1 MRYITKDKSRV
12 PNFELW
18 KITHQTI
25 LNSKLAA
32 TTKAGEVWDWFGE
45 NYPAEKSELRT
56 ALLKDQGHICCYCGQ
71 GLENIPTA
79 IEHFHPKG
87 VYINEIFDYDNLLI
101 SCKCSELPP
110 PSIKFKV
117 TPGYE
122 NLDTIEQI
130 SQKSGCS
137 PRKIRKCNPILAG
150 KHPNQIIAELSVGDD
165 LFLHI
170 QHCDDKKGGIDV
182 KQSSNEIINP
192 LTTLGCANLFFYS
205 PDGNVSMRGVSHTV
219 EKNVLDDV
227 LCLNAPPL
235 QVERAQAYNAAQMVR
250 NRLVQELLQ
259 GNITEL
265 DLLEEINSQEK
276 PDADD
281 KFPSFCFV
289 YTFVLSSLIN

>member
-1 MRYITKDKSRV
+1 M
-12 PNFELW
+12 
-18 KITHQTI
+18 
-25 LNSKLAA
+25 
-32 TTKAGEVWDWFGE
+32 
-45 NYPAEKSELRT
+45 
-56 ALLKDQGHICCYCGQ
+56 
-71 GLENIPTA
+71 
-79 IEHFHPKG
+79 
-87 VYINEIFDYDNLLI
+87 
-101 SCKCSELPP
+101 
-110 PSIKFKV
+110 
-117 TPGYE
+117 
-122 NLDTIEQI
+122 
-130 SQKSGCS
+130 
-137 PRKIRKCNPILAG
+137 
-150 KHPNQIIAELSVGDD
+150 GDD

-182 KQSSNEIINP
+182 KQSSYEIINP

-205 PDGNVSMRGVSHTV
+205 PDGKVSMRGVSHTV

-276 PDADD
+276 PDAND